1 MKTRNII
8 IILSLC
14 FFACK
19 SKQTN
24 DQEKFDKIRWSTMS
38 GTEYPYRNTMLKD
51 LIANYELKGLKKDE
65 VEDLLGAPNRT
76 DSGYLFYLVD
86 RTVIAGFF
94 TLHTK
99 TLVIKLDR
107 DSTVEWRKIHE

>member
-1 MKTRNII
+1 MKTRNILI
-8 IILSLC
+8 IFSLC

-19 SKQTN
+19 SKPAIHE
-24 DQEKFDKIRWSTMS
+24 EKFDKIRWSTMS
-38 GTEYPYRNTMLKD
+38 GTEYPYRNSMLKD
-51 LIANYELKGLKKDE
+51 LIANYKLKGLKKEE
-65 VEDLLGAPNRT
+65 VEDLLGPPNRT
-76 DSGYLFYLVD
+76 DSNYLFYLVD

-99 TLVIKLDR
+99 TLVIKLNQ